1 MIKLK
6 RINKASLAWVGTIV
20 GLFVLLQVLVA
31 TRVISPVHQQTL
43 ITILINII
51 LAAGLNLIVGFSG
64 QLALGHAGFMA
75 IGAYA
80 TGIVTRQTPG
90 LSSFLVSVLIGIL
103 LAGVIAFVVGYPTLR
118 LKGDYLAIAT
128 LGVGEII
135 RVAIL
140 NMNDLT
146 NGAAGLSGIPI
157 QLMDWRLAYI
167 LMVAVL
173 LVIVNYINSSHGRA
187 TIAVR
192 EDEIATASLGLNTTK
207 LKVRAFVI
215 GAMMAAVAGSIH
227 ASYLGVINPRQF
239 TFDRSIDVLIIVVLG
254 GIGSITGSTIAAIVL
269 GIINLYLQQF
279 GAWRMIIYAF
289 ILILI
294 MIFKPSGLLGKY
306 EFKWSAFFKPGSN
319 LPVDKISD
327 EERKVGQDESPKS

>member
-1 MIKLK
+1 MTRLK
-6 RINKASLAWVGTIV
+6 ILNKANLAWVGTILALFLIIQISV
-20 GLFVLLQVLVA
+20 STGL
-31 TRVISPVHQQTL
+31 ISPVYQQTL
-43 ITILINII
+43 ITIFINII
-51 LAAGLNLIVGFSG
+51 LAVGLNLIVGFSG

-80 TGIVTRQTPG
+80 TGIMTRQTPG
-90 LSSFLVSVLIGIL
+90 LGSFLLSVLIGIL
-103 LAGVIAFVVGYPTLR
+103 ISGIVAFAVGYPTLR

-146 NGAAGLSGIPI
+146 NGAAGLSGIHI
-157 QLMDWRLAYI
+157 ALMDWRLAYLFMI
-167 LMVAVL
+167 LVVL
-173 LVIVNYINSSHGRA
+173 IISNYINSSHGRA

-192 EDEIATASLGLNTTK
+192 EDEIATSSLGLNTTK

-215 GAMMAAVAGSIH
+215 GAMTAAIAGSIH

-254 GIGSITGSTIAAIVL
+254 GIGSITGSTIAAILL

-306 EFKWSAFFKPGSN
+306 EMKWSALFKTDSS
-319 LPVDKISD
+319 LPIDKVSE
-327 EERKVGQDESPKS
+327 EERKEEGLE